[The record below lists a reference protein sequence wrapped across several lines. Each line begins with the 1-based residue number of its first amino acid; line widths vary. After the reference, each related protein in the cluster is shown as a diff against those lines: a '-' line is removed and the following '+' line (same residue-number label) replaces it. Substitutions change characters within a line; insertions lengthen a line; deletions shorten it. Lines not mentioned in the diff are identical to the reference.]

1 MLCENASN
9 AACVGFACLSGIDIR
24 EPGRR
29 PASAG
34 FSWFAAGVESW
45 LDPGPRCIAASR
57 AHTDF

>member
-45 LDPGPRCIAASR
+45 LDPALYSGVAG
-57 AHTDF
+57 TYLDF